1 MASYDGSNFAGCIAG
16 FPLPD
21 IRVLTEI
28 REVWE
33 VLPLLAAFARQKNSS
48 MPRASAL
55 FTLLFRFR
63 TRSECP
69 LSALHVEMCVAQH
82 SSYKPIF
89 YSQQR
94 WYNAPKLGPV
104 KALDVFFVT

>member
-1 MASYDGSNFAGCIAG
+1 MMASYDGSNFAGCIAG
-16 FPLPD
+16 FPLHD

-48 MPRASAL
+48 MPRASAF

-63 TRSECP
+63 TRSEGP
-69 LSALHVEMCVAQH
+69 LSTLRA
-82 SSYKPIF
+82 
-89 YSQQR
+89 
-94 WYNAPKLGPV
+94 
-104 KALDVFFVT
+104 